1 MRAAS
6 SGCRLCV
13 PGVPI
18 APLALLLVVL
28 LLLAVPTLALAQT
41 PEKERRFIYGLN
53 LFDGTEYVATFAPH
67 TVDTIY
73 QLAGHVGMLD
83 PKVTEVYFWPIT
95 GEVRT
100 DLASLNEL
108 VPGQLEVGQGGRVL
122 QTLELTDYVVQID
135 PAAGL
140 TGGKVFLGAEA
151 HARWTHFQAERA
163 AYLERLRLH
172 TEARLEHN
180 RKLDELR
187 AASAPGAIIALDP
200 PPEPAP
206 FTLYSTEIGRG
217 FPLELPPGEYTIRL
231 REPGG
236 RLVEDS
242 EKRLV
247 VFAPR
252 RAGVGYEVIPQ
263 ERWTFPEQANEPAEV
278 VYTAPGGVIYLRPHA
293 AHEVNAEAQA
303 RLRNP
308 QDLAASS
315 SRWTWVNVGPLR
327 PATLVVQGGGQEQ
340 RLQVQEF
347 TVEQAPG
354 GALGYRVVPFEPSA
368 DPRFPKTPD
377 IKAYRVEAPPGR
389 GALQFRL
396 VDAEDRE
403 LAGSAREVV
412 VATSVPWWQLGLPV
426 VLPLMVG
433 LTVILWRR
441 AQVQSARSLTDEQ
454 RRRLA

>member
-315 SRWTWVNVGPLR
+315 SRWTSWCRAGGRSSASRYRSLLSSRRRVGHSATGWCRSSHPPIHASRRRRTSRRTAWRRRRAEAPSSSAWWTPRTASWPVARARWWSR
-327 PATLVVQGGGQEQ
+327 PACRGGSSGC
-340 RLQVQEF
+340 
-347 TVEQAPG
+347 
-354 GALGYRVVPFEPSA
+354 PSCC
-368 DPRFPKTPD
+368 R
-377 IKAYRVEAPPGR
+377 
-389 GALQFRL
+389 
-396 VDAEDRE
+396 
-403 LAGSAREVV
+403 
-412 VATSVPWWQLGLPV
+412 
-426 VLPLMVG
+426 
-433 LTVILWRR
+433 
-441 AQVQSARSLTDEQ
+441 
-454 RRRLA
+454 